1 MRYVKTDD
9 YDSFVCLAGACP
21 DTCCAGWEIVIDEH
35 SLEAYGQRSQKGDAF
50 AKRLARSVDWEES
63 VFRQTN
69 RRCAFLEDNDLCALY
84 TAMGPEALCDTCR
97 NYPGTWKNSRA
108 CGNTPFPCPARRR
121 HGSSSPGKKPQSF
134 LTEEDDTEDEIF
146 DDMDLLLFSQLED
159 ARAAMFEILQ
169 DQTLKMQ
176 NKKDLIVHMAADI
189 QRQIDENEYFKID
202 ETIQNYKKKE
212 NSFKIAKIARQD
224 KMTEFMQKKEELK
237 ELNHLERLRPEWQEL
252 LDAAEEM
259 LFASGWEAYDRETED
274 FETALETADW
284 ERMEERLVLFS
295 SIHLLLRCSVRWLHL
310 CQGGA
315 DGILCQV
322 DPGTGA
328 GGVEAER
335 GKHFKR
341 RYHWH
346 YLSVRPGDRALG

>member
-9 YDSFVCLAGACP
+9 YDSFVCLAGGCP

-35 SLEAYGQRSQKGDAF
+35 SLEAYAQRTKAGDTF
-50 AKRLARSVDWEES
+50 AGRLARSVDWEES

-97 NYPGTWKNSRA
+97 NYPRHMEEFEGLREYSLSLS
-108 CGNTPFPCPARRR
+108 CPEAA
-121 HGSSSPGKKPQSF
+121 GIILTGEKPQSF

-212 NSFKIAKIARQD
+212 NSFKI
-224 KMTEFMQKKEELK
+224 EKKFIYRRRGNIVTVSRK
-237 ELNHLERLRPEWQEL
+237 LNFFFV
-252 LDAAEEM
+252 
-259 LFASGWEAYDRETED
+259 FASYRITKGY
-274 FETALETADW
+274 
-284 ERMEERLVLFS
+284 
-295 SIHLLLRCSVRWLHL
+295 RCCRPQKGLQTSPSFLS
-310 CQGGA
+310 
-315 DGILCQV
+315 
-322 DPGTGA
+322 TG
-328 GGVEAER
+328 
-335 GKHFKR
+335 
-341 RYHWH
+341 
-346 YLSVRPGDRALG
+346 RPAFAVHPMFWKAWQH